1 MSVRIMCDS
10 TADLAPEVRAKV
22 SNVIPLVVNFDGTE
36 YLDGVTIS
44 HSQFYKML
52 MECEKLPTTSQPSPD
67 FFREAF
73 NEAVDAGDEVVIIT
87 ISQQIS
93 GTYQSAMIAAQEF
106 PGKIHVVDSK
116 TLCISMGILVEYAVQ
131 LMEQGK
137 TAAEIAQILEKER
150 ERIHLI
156 AVFDTMKFL
165 IKGGRV
171 SKIVGLAGE
180 LLGIK
185 PVIGTTDGA
194 IKIYGKAR
202 GRKIANSM
210 MTKEILKRGGVDFNM
225 PMMLGYTGVD
235 DHVLRGY
242 LESSK
247 ELWQGR
253 IQSLRTSLVGIAVG
267 THAGP
272 DAMAVAFFGAE

>member
-1 MSVRIMCDS
+1 MNVRIICDS
-10 TADLAPEVRAKV
+10 TADLSPEVRAKV

-44 HSQFYKML
+44 HTQYYSML
-52 MECEKLPTTSQPSPD
+52 MECEKLPTTSQPTPEY
-67 FFREAF
+67 FREAF
-73 NEAVDAGDEVVIIT
+73 QEAVDAGDEVVAIT

-93 GTYQSAMIAAQEF
+93 GTYQSALLAASEF
-106 PGKIHVVDSK
+106 PGKVHVVDSK
-116 TLCISMGILVEYAVQ
+116 TLCISMGILVEYAVR
-131 LMEQGK
+131 LMEEGK
-137 TAAEIAQILEKER
+137 SAAEIAARLEKER
-150 ERIHLI
+150 ERVHII

-171 SKIVGLAGE
+171 SKVVGIAGE

-185 PVIGTTDGA
+185 PIIGTTDGA

-202 GRKIANSM
+202 GRKMANSM
-210 MTKEILKRGGVDFNM
+210 MTKEILKRGGVDFSM

-247 ELWQGR
+247 DLWQGR
-253 IQSLRTSLVGIAVG
+253 IQQLRTSLVGIAVG